1 MYDLVI
7 VGAGPAGIFT
17 ALELLRKGK
26 KEKIVIVEKGKPVEK
41 RHCPKAETGRC
52 MNCKPYCHI
61 TTGFSGA
68 GAFSDGKLSL
78 CYEVGGELP
87 TLIGEEFAQSLID
100 YTDSIYLEFGADPH
114 VEGIYDGEDIREIR
128 KNAIKAGLKL
138 VDCPIRHLGTEKAQ
152 EIYYAIQ
159 QYLEEKGVLS
169 KLETCD
175 IGMSFTR
182 IIPGYNGLTESMGTD
197 STQWITKTN
206 TLADTKGNAL
216 LFAQTKS
223 QLQGLG
229 YAGQIQQGAYS
240 KVSDILNQMNAARG
254 GTASSQRSLAFANTD
269 FWSERNWTVSSLM
282 GDLSS
287 FQLAIDRVKS
297 ERIHTV

>member
-1 MYDLVI
+1 MNSVEAFIPGAVYYLNPTTQKMELTDKTVDYDAVMK
-7 VGAGPAGIFT
+7 T
-17 ALELLRKGK
+17 
-26 KEKIVIVEKGKPVEK
+26 
-41 RHCPKAETGRC
+41 
-52 MNCKPYCHI
+52 
-61 TTGFSGA
+61 
-68 GAFSDGKLSL
+68 
-78 CYEVGGELP
+78 
-87 TLIGEEFAQSLID
+87 
-100 YTDSIYLEFGADPH
+100 
-114 VEGIYDGEDIREIR
+114 
-128 KNAIKAGLKL
+128 
-138 VDCPIRHLGTEKAQ
+138 AQ
-152 EIYYAIQ
+152 EQFEELKKNPVGQNMLTDAEIKELAQKYDPQ
-159 QYLEEKGVLS
+159 QMTQKEYDSFIRYLEEKGVLS

-182 IIPGYNGLTESMGTD
+182 IIPGYNGLTESTGTD
-197 STQWITKTN
+197 STQWSTKVN

-254 GTASSQRSLAFANTD
+254 GTASSQRSSAFANTD

-297 ERIHTV
+297 ERIQTV

>member
-1 MYDLVI
+1 MNSVEAFIPGAVYYLNPTTQKMELTDKTVDYDAVMK
-7 VGAGPAGIFT
+7 T
-17 ALELLRKGK
+17 
-26 KEKIVIVEKGKPVEK
+26 
-41 RHCPKAETGRC
+41 
-52 MNCKPYCHI
+52 
-61 TTGFSGA
+61 
-68 GAFSDGKLSL
+68 
-78 CYEVGGELP
+78 
-87 TLIGEEFAQSLID
+87 
-100 YTDSIYLEFGADPH
+100 
-114 VEGIYDGEDIREIR
+114 
-128 KNAIKAGLKL
+128 
-138 VDCPIRHLGTEKAQ
+138 AQ
-152 EIYYAIQ
+152 EQFEELKKNPVGQNTLTDEEINELAQKYDPQ
-159 QYLEEKGVLS
+159 QMTQKEYDSFIRYLEEKGVLS

-182 IIPGYNGLTESMGTD
+182 IIPGYNGLTESMGTE
-197 STQWITKTN
+197 STQWITKIN

-254 GTASSQRSLAFANTD
+254 GTASSQRSSAFANTD

-297 ERIHTV
+297 ECIQSV

>member
-1 MYDLVI
+1 MNSVEAFIPGAVYYLNPTTQKMELTDKTVDYDAVMK
-7 VGAGPAGIFT
+7 T
-17 ALELLRKGK
+17 
-26 KEKIVIVEKGKPVEK
+26 
-41 RHCPKAETGRC
+41 
-52 MNCKPYCHI
+52 
-61 TTGFSGA
+61 
-68 GAFSDGKLSL
+68 
-78 CYEVGGELP
+78 
-87 TLIGEEFAQSLID
+87 
-100 YTDSIYLEFGADPH
+100 
-114 VEGIYDGEDIREIR
+114 
-128 KNAIKAGLKL
+128 
-138 VDCPIRHLGTEKAQ
+138 AQ
-152 EIYYAIQ
+152 EQFEELKKNPVGQNTLTDAEIKELAQKYDPQ
-159 QYLEEKGVLS
+159 QMTQKEYDSFIRYLEEKGVLS

-182 IIPGYNGLTESMGTD
+182 IIPGYNRLTESMGTD

>member
-1 MYDLVI
+1 MNSVEAFIPGAVYYLNPTTQKMELTDKTVDYDAVMK
-7 VGAGPAGIFT
+7 T
-17 ALELLRKGK
+17 
-26 KEKIVIVEKGKPVEK
+26 
-41 RHCPKAETGRC
+41 
-52 MNCKPYCHI
+52 
-61 TTGFSGA
+61 
-68 GAFSDGKLSL
+68 
-78 CYEVGGELP
+78 
-87 TLIGEEFAQSLID
+87 
-100 YTDSIYLEFGADPH
+100 
-114 VEGIYDGEDIREIR
+114 
-128 KNAIKAGLKL
+128 
-138 VDCPIRHLGTEKAQ
+138 AQ
-152 EIYYAIQ
+152 EQFEELKKNPVGQNTLTDEEINELAQKYDPQ
-159 QYLEEKGVLS
+159 QMTQKEYDSFIRYLEEKGVLS

-182 IIPGYNGLTESMGTD
+182 IIPGSNGLTESMGTE
-197 STQWITKTN
+197 STQWSTKIN

-254 GTASSQRSLAFANTD
+254 GTASNQRSLAFANTD

-297 ERIHTV
+297 ERIQSV

>member
-1 MYDLVI
+1 MNSVEAFIPGAVYYLNPTTQKMELTDKTVDYDAVMK
-7 VGAGPAGIFT
+7 T
-17 ALELLRKGK
+17 
-26 KEKIVIVEKGKPVEK
+26 
-41 RHCPKAETGRC
+41 
-52 MNCKPYCHI
+52 
-61 TTGFSGA
+61 
-68 GAFSDGKLSL
+68 
-78 CYEVGGELP
+78 
-87 TLIGEEFAQSLID
+87 
-100 YTDSIYLEFGADPH
+100 
-114 VEGIYDGEDIREIR
+114 
-128 KNAIKAGLKL
+128 
-138 VDCPIRHLGTEKAQ
+138 AQ
-152 EIYYAIQ
+152 EQFEELKKNPVGQNTLTDAEIKELAQKYDPQRMTQKEYDSFIR
-159 QYLEEKGVLS
+159 YLEEKGVLS

-182 IIPGYNGLTESMGTD
+182 IIPGYNGLTESMGTE
-197 STQWITKTN
+197 STQWITKIN

-254 GTASSQRSLAFANTD
+254 RTASNQRSLAFANTD

-297 ERIHTV
+297 ERIQSV

>member
-1 MYDLVI
+1 MNSVEAFIPGAVYYLNPTTQKMELTDKTVDYDAVMK
-7 VGAGPAGIFT
+7 T
-17 ALELLRKGK
+17 
-26 KEKIVIVEKGKPVEK
+26 
-41 RHCPKAETGRC
+41 
-52 MNCKPYCHI
+52 
-61 TTGFSGA
+61 
-68 GAFSDGKLSL
+68 
-78 CYEVGGELP
+78 
-87 TLIGEEFAQSLID
+87 
-100 YTDSIYLEFGADPH
+100 
-114 VEGIYDGEDIREIR
+114 
-128 KNAIKAGLKL
+128 
-138 VDCPIRHLGTEKAQ
+138 AQ
-152 EIYYAIQ
+152 EQFEELKKNPVGQNTLTGAEIKELAQKYDPQ
-159 QYLEEKGVLS
+159 QMTQEEYDSFIRYLEEKGVLS

-197 STQWITKTN
+197 STQWSTKIN

-229 YAGQIQQGAYS
+229 YAGQIQQGAHS

-254 GTASSQRSLAFANTD
+254 GTASSQRSSAFAKTD

-297 ERIHTV
+297 ERIQSV

>member
-1 MYDLVI
+1 MNSVEAFIPGAVYYLNPTTQKMELTDKTVDYDAVMK
-7 VGAGPAGIFT
+7 T
-17 ALELLRKGK
+17 
-26 KEKIVIVEKGKPVEK
+26 
-41 RHCPKAETGRC
+41 
-52 MNCKPYCHI
+52 
-61 TTGFSGA
+61 
-68 GAFSDGKLSL
+68 
-78 CYEVGGELP
+78 
-87 TLIGEEFAQSLID
+87 
-100 YTDSIYLEFGADPH
+100 
-114 VEGIYDGEDIREIR
+114 
-128 KNAIKAGLKL
+128 
-138 VDCPIRHLGTEKAQ
+138 AQ
-152 EIYYAIQ
+152 EQFEELKKNPVGQNTLTDEEINELAQKYDPQ
-159 QYLEEKGVLS
+159 QMTQKEYDSFIRYLEEKGVLS

-182 IIPGYNGLTESMGTD
+182 IIPGYNGLTESMGTE
-197 STQWITKTN
+197 STQWSTKIN

>member
-1 MYDLVI
+1 MNSVEAFIPGAVYYLNPTTQKMELTDKTVDYDAVMK
-7 VGAGPAGIFT
+7 T
-17 ALELLRKGK
+17 
-26 KEKIVIVEKGKPVEK
+26 
-41 RHCPKAETGRC
+41 
-52 MNCKPYCHI
+52 
-61 TTGFSGA
+61 
-68 GAFSDGKLSL
+68 
-78 CYEVGGELP
+78 
-87 TLIGEEFAQSLID
+87 
-100 YTDSIYLEFGADPH
+100 
-114 VEGIYDGEDIREIR
+114 
-128 KNAIKAGLKL
+128 
-138 VDCPIRHLGTEKAQ
+138 AQ
-152 EIYYAIQ
+152 EQFEELKKNPVGQNMLTDAEIKELAQKYDPQ
-159 QYLEEKGVLS
+159 QMTQKEYDSFIRYLEEKGVLS

-182 IIPGYNGLTESMGTD
+182 IIPGYNGLTESTGTD
-197 STQWITKTN
+197 STQWSTKVN

-254 GTASSQRSLAFANTD
+254 GTASSQRSSAFANTD

>member
-1 MYDLVI
+1 MNSVEAFIPGAVYYLNPTTQKMELTDKTVDYDAVMK
-7 VGAGPAGIFT
+7 T
-17 ALELLRKGK
+17 
-26 KEKIVIVEKGKPVEK
+26 
-41 RHCPKAETGRC
+41 
-52 MNCKPYCHI
+52 
-61 TTGFSGA
+61 
-68 GAFSDGKLSL
+68 
-78 CYEVGGELP
+78 
-87 TLIGEEFAQSLID
+87 
-100 YTDSIYLEFGADPH
+100 
-114 VEGIYDGEDIREIR
+114 
-128 KNAIKAGLKL
+128 
-138 VDCPIRHLGTEKAQ
+138 AQ
-152 EIYYAIQ
+152 EQFEELKKNPVGQNMLTDAEIKELAQKYDPQ
-159 QYLEEKGVLS
+159 QMTQKEYDSFIRYLEEKGVLS

-182 IIPGYNGLTESMGTD
+182 IIPGYNGLTESTGTD
-197 STQWITKTN
+197 STQWSTKVN

-254 GTASSQRSLAFANTD
+254 GTASNQRSLAFANTD

-297 ERIHTV
+297 ERIQSV

>member
-1 MYDLVI
+1 MNSVEAFIPGAVYYLNPTTQKMELTDKTVDYDAVMK
-7 VGAGPAGIFT
+7 T
-17 ALELLRKGK
+17 
-26 KEKIVIVEKGKPVEK
+26 
-41 RHCPKAETGRC
+41 
-52 MNCKPYCHI
+52 
-61 TTGFSGA
+61 
-68 GAFSDGKLSL
+68 
-78 CYEVGGELP
+78 
-87 TLIGEEFAQSLID
+87 
-100 YTDSIYLEFGADPH
+100 
-114 VEGIYDGEDIREIR
+114 
-128 KNAIKAGLKL
+128 
-138 VDCPIRHLGTEKAQ
+138 AQ
-152 EIYYAIQ
+152 EQFEELKKNPVGQNTLTDEEINELAQKYDPQ
-159 QYLEEKGVLS
+159 QMTQKEYDSFIRYLEEKGVLS

-182 IIPGYNGLTESMGTD
+182 IIPGYNGLTESMGTE
-197 STQWITKTN
+197 STQWITKIN

-254 GTASSQRSLAFANTD
+254 GTASSQRSSAFANTD

-297 ERIHTV
+297 ERIQSV

>member
-1 MYDLVI
+1 MNSVEAFIPGAVYYLNPTTQKMELTDKTVDYDAVMK
-7 VGAGPAGIFT
+7 T
-17 ALELLRKGK
+17 
-26 KEKIVIVEKGKPVEK
+26 
-41 RHCPKAETGRC
+41 
-52 MNCKPYCHI
+52 
-61 TTGFSGA
+61 
-68 GAFSDGKLSL
+68 
-78 CYEVGGELP
+78 
-87 TLIGEEFAQSLID
+87 
-100 YTDSIYLEFGADPH
+100 
-114 VEGIYDGEDIREIR
+114 
-128 KNAIKAGLKL
+128 
-138 VDCPIRHLGTEKAQ
+138 AQ
-152 EIYYAIQ
+152 EQFEELKKNPVGQNTLTDAEIKELAQKYDPQ
-159 QYLEEKGVLS
+159 QMTQKEYDSFIRYLEEKGVLS

-254 GTASSQRSLAFANTD
+254 GTASSQRSSAFANTD

>member
-1 MYDLVI
+1 MNSVEAFIPGAVYYLNPTTQKMELTDKTVDYDAVMK
-7 VGAGPAGIFT
+7 T
-17 ALELLRKGK
+17 
-26 KEKIVIVEKGKPVEK
+26 
-41 RHCPKAETGRC
+41 
-52 MNCKPYCHI
+52 
-61 TTGFSGA
+61 
-68 GAFSDGKLSL
+68 
-78 CYEVGGELP
+78 
-87 TLIGEEFAQSLID
+87 
-100 YTDSIYLEFGADPH
+100 
-114 VEGIYDGEDIREIR
+114 
-128 KNAIKAGLKL
+128 
-138 VDCPIRHLGTEKAQ
+138 AQ
-152 EIYYAIQ
+152 EQFEELKKNPVGQNTLTDAEIKELAQKYDPQ
-159 QYLEEKGVLS
+159 QMTQEEYDSFIRYLEEKGVLS

-182 IIPGYNGLTESMGTD
+182 IIPGYNGLTESMGTE
-197 STQWITKTN
+197 STQWSTKIN

-254 GTASSQRSLAFANTD
+254 GTASSQRSSAFANTD

-297 ERIHTV
+297 ERIQTV

>member
-1 MYDLVI
+1 MNSVEAFIPGAVYYLNPTTQKMELTDKTVDYDAVMK
-7 VGAGPAGIFT
+7 T
-17 ALELLRKGK
+17 
-26 KEKIVIVEKGKPVEK
+26 
-41 RHCPKAETGRC
+41 
-52 MNCKPYCHI
+52 
-61 TTGFSGA
+61 
-68 GAFSDGKLSL
+68 
-78 CYEVGGELP
+78 
-87 TLIGEEFAQSLID
+87 
-100 YTDSIYLEFGADPH
+100 
-114 VEGIYDGEDIREIR
+114 
-128 KNAIKAGLKL
+128 
-138 VDCPIRHLGTEKAQ
+138 AQ
-152 EIYYAIQ
+152 EQFEELKKNPVGQNTLTDEEINELAQKYDPQ
-159 QYLEEKGVLS
+159 QMTQKEYDSFIRYLEEKGVLS

-182 IIPGYNGLTESMGTD
+182 IIPGYNGLTESIGTE
-197 STQWITKTN
+197 STQWSTKIN

-254 GTASSQRSLAFANTD
+254 GTASSQRSSAFANTD

-297 ERIHTV
+297 ERIQSV

>member
-1 MYDLVI
+1 MNSVEAFIPGAVYYLNPTTQKMELTDKTVDYDAVMK
-7 VGAGPAGIFT
+7 T
-17 ALELLRKGK
+17 
-26 KEKIVIVEKGKPVEK
+26 
-41 RHCPKAETGRC
+41 
-52 MNCKPYCHI
+52 
-61 TTGFSGA
+61 
-68 GAFSDGKLSL
+68 
-78 CYEVGGELP
+78 
-87 TLIGEEFAQSLID
+87 
-100 YTDSIYLEFGADPH
+100 
-114 VEGIYDGEDIREIR
+114 
-128 KNAIKAGLKL
+128 
-138 VDCPIRHLGTEKAQ
+138 AQ
-152 EIYYAIQ
+152 EQFEELKKNPVGQNTLTDEEINELAQKYDPQ
-159 QYLEEKGVLS
+159 QMTQKEYDSFIRYLEEKGVLS

-182 IIPGYNGLTESMGTD
+182 IIPGYNGLTESMGTE
-197 STQWITKTN
+197 STQWSTKIS

-254 GTASSQRSLAFANTD
+254 GTASSQRSSAFANTD

-297 ERIHTV
+297 ERIQTV

>member
-1 MYDLVI
+1 MNSVEAFIPGAVYYLNPTTQKMELTDKTVDYDAVMK
-7 VGAGPAGIFT
+7 T
-17 ALELLRKGK
+17 
-26 KEKIVIVEKGKPVEK
+26 
-41 RHCPKAETGRC
+41 
-52 MNCKPYCHI
+52 
-61 TTGFSGA
+61 
-68 GAFSDGKLSL
+68 
-78 CYEVGGELP
+78 
-87 TLIGEEFAQSLID
+87 
-100 YTDSIYLEFGADPH
+100 
-114 VEGIYDGEDIREIR
+114 
-128 KNAIKAGLKL
+128 
-138 VDCPIRHLGTEKAQ
+138 AQ
-152 EIYYAIQ
+152 EQFEELKKNPVDQNTLTDEEINELAQKYDPQ
-159 QYLEEKGVLS
+159 QMTQKEYDSFIRYLEEKGVLS

-182 IIPGYNGLTESMGTD
+182 IIPGYNGLTESMGTE
-197 STQWITKTN
+197 STQWSTKIN

-254 GTASSQRSLAFANTD
+254 GTASNQRSLAFANTD

-297 ERIHTV
+297 ERIQSV

>member
-1 MYDLVI
+1 MNSVEAFIPGAVYYLNPTTQKMELTDKTVDYDAVMK
-7 VGAGPAGIFT
+7 T
-17 ALELLRKGK
+17 
-26 KEKIVIVEKGKPVEK
+26 
-41 RHCPKAETGRC
+41 
-52 MNCKPYCHI
+52 
-61 TTGFSGA
+61 
-68 GAFSDGKLSL
+68 
-78 CYEVGGELP
+78 
-87 TLIGEEFAQSLID
+87 
-100 YTDSIYLEFGADPH
+100 
-114 VEGIYDGEDIREIR
+114 
-128 KNAIKAGLKL
+128 
-138 VDCPIRHLGTEKAQ
+138 AQ
-152 EIYYAIQ
+152 EQFEELKKNPVGQNTLTDEEINELAQKYDPQ
-159 QYLEEKGVLS
+159 QMTQKEYDSFIRYLEEKGVLS

-182 IIPGYNGLTESMGTD
+182 IIPGYNGLTESMGTE
-197 STQWITKTN
+197 STQWSTKIN

-254 GTASSQRSLAFANTD
+254 GTASSQRSSAFANTD

>member
-1 MYDLVI
+1 MNSVEAFIPGAVYYLNPTTQKMELTDKTVDYDAVMK
-7 VGAGPAGIFT
+7 T
-17 ALELLRKGK
+17 
-26 KEKIVIVEKGKPVEK
+26 
-41 RHCPKAETGRC
+41 
-52 MNCKPYCHI
+52 
-61 TTGFSGA
+61 
-68 GAFSDGKLSL
+68 
-78 CYEVGGELP
+78 
-87 TLIGEEFAQSLID
+87 
-100 YTDSIYLEFGADPH
+100 
-114 VEGIYDGEDIREIR
+114 
-128 KNAIKAGLKL
+128 
-138 VDCPIRHLGTEKAQ
+138 AQ
-152 EIYYAIQ
+152 EQFEELKKNPVGQNTLTDAEIKELAQKYDPQ
-159 QYLEEKGVLS
+159 QMTQKEYDSFIRYLEEKGVLS

-182 IIPGYNGLTESMGTD
+182 IIPGYNGLTESMGTE
-197 STQWITKTN
+197 STQWITKIN

-254 GTASSQRSLAFANTD
+254 GTASSQRSSDFANTD

-297 ERIHTV
+297 ERIQSV

>member
-1 MYDLVI
+1 M
-7 VGAGPAGIFT
+7 
-17 ALELLRKGK
+17 
-26 KEKIVIVEKGKPVEK
+26 
-41 RHCPKAETGRC
+41 
-52 MNCKPYCHI
+52 
-61 TTGFSGA
+61 
-68 GAFSDGKLSL
+68 
-78 CYEVGGELP
+78 
-87 TLIGEEFAQSLID
+87 
-100 YTDSIYLEFGADPH
+100 
-114 VEGIYDGEDIREIR
+114 
-128 KNAIKAGLKL
+128 
-138 VDCPIRHLGTEKAQ
+138 
-152 EIYYAIQ
+152 
-159 QYLEEKGVLS
+159 
-169 KLETCD
+169 
-175 IGMSFTR
+175 
-182 IIPGYNGLTESMGTD
+182 
-197 STQWITKTN
+197 
-206 TLADTKGNAL
+206 ADTKGNAL

>member
-1 MYDLVI
+1 MNSVEAFIPGAVYYLNPTTQKMELTDKTVDYDAVMK
-7 VGAGPAGIFT
+7 T
-17 ALELLRKGK
+17 
-26 KEKIVIVEKGKPVEK
+26 
-41 RHCPKAETGRC
+41 
-52 MNCKPYCHI
+52 
-61 TTGFSGA
+61 
-68 GAFSDGKLSL
+68 
-78 CYEVGGELP
+78 
-87 TLIGEEFAQSLID
+87 
-100 YTDSIYLEFGADPH
+100 
-114 VEGIYDGEDIREIR
+114 
-128 KNAIKAGLKL
+128 
-138 VDCPIRHLGTEKAQ
+138 AQ
-152 EIYYAIQ
+152 EQFEELKKNPVGQNTLTDAEIKELAQKYDPQ
-159 QYLEEKGVLS
+159 QMTQKEYDSFIRYLEEKGVLS

-182 IIPGYNGLTESMGTD
+182 IIPGYNGLTESMGTE

-229 YAGQIQQGAYS
+229 YAGQIQHGAYS

-254 GTASSQRSLAFANTD
+254 GTASSQRSSAFAKTD

-297 ERIHTV
+297 ERIQTV

>member
-1 MYDLVI
+1 MNSVEAFIPGAVYYLNPTTQKMELTDKTVDYDAVMK
-7 VGAGPAGIFT
+7 T
-17 ALELLRKGK
+17 
-26 KEKIVIVEKGKPVEK
+26 
-41 RHCPKAETGRC
+41 
-52 MNCKPYCHI
+52 
-61 TTGFSGA
+61 
-68 GAFSDGKLSL
+68 
-78 CYEVGGELP
+78 
-87 TLIGEEFAQSLID
+87 
-100 YTDSIYLEFGADPH
+100 
-114 VEGIYDGEDIREIR
+114 
-128 KNAIKAGLKL
+128 
-138 VDCPIRHLGTEKAQ
+138 AQ
-152 EIYYAIQ
+152 EQFEELKKNPVGQNTLTDEEINELAQKYDPQ
-159 QYLEEKGVLS
+159 QMTQKEYDSFIRYLEEKGVLS

-182 IIPGYNGLTESMGTD
+182 IIPGYNGLTESMGTE
-197 STQWITKTN
+197 STQWSTKIN

-254 GTASSQRSLAFANTD
+254 GTASSQRSSAFANTD

-297 ERIHTV
+297 ERIQTV

>member
-1 MYDLVI
+1 MNSVEAFIPGAVYYLNPTTQKMELTDKTVDYDAVMK
-7 VGAGPAGIFT
+7 T
-17 ALELLRKGK
+17 
-26 KEKIVIVEKGKPVEK
+26 
-41 RHCPKAETGRC
+41 
-52 MNCKPYCHI
+52 
-61 TTGFSGA
+61 
-68 GAFSDGKLSL
+68 
-78 CYEVGGELP
+78 
-87 TLIGEEFAQSLID
+87 
-100 YTDSIYLEFGADPH
+100 
-114 VEGIYDGEDIREIR
+114 
-128 KNAIKAGLKL
+128 
-138 VDCPIRHLGTEKAQ
+138 AQ
-152 EIYYAIQ
+152 EQFEELKKNPVGQNTLTDEEINELAQKYDPQ
-159 QYLEEKGVLS
+159 QMTQKEYDSFIRYLEEKGVLS

-182 IIPGYNGLTESMGTD
+182 IIPGYNGLTESMGTE
-197 STQWITKTN
+197 STQWSTKIN

-254 GTASSQRSLAFANTD
+254 GTASNQRSLAFANTD

-297 ERIHTV
+297 ERIQSV